1 MGLNHSPVL
10 FQMSGNGQDE
20 RRPPVTPLP
29 DSEARGAWSPVLPMN
44 YRSKSAPRW
53 SQTGDKAGVRR
64 DLGMNYIEIRDAGA
78 VLESKNV
85 DMKSKYLCL
94 GFISQFTWNGS
105 SQLFGPELG
114 KGLAPSV
121 SCHYLLFQTIVR
133 FNPVERMNP
142 GGSD

>member
-1 MGLNHSPVL
+1 
-10 FQMSGNGQDE
+10 MSGNGQDE

-85 DMKSKYLCL
+85 DMKSKYLCKDLFHNSL
-94 GFISQFTWNGS
+94 GTVVHNF
-105 SQLFGPELG
+105 LG
-114 KGLAPSV
+114 LNWVKGLPPR
-121 SCHYLLFQTIVR
+121 YLAIT
-133 FNPVERMNP
+133 
-142 GGSD
+142 GSFKQS